1 MKTTE
6 NISLGGYAFTIESDA
21 YEELNSYI
29 KAIHHGFEGDESAD
43 EIMADIEERIA
54 ELLSEKYRPG
64 MVVNMGMVLSIEERI
79 GKPDDFAADVVN
91 STQEESQD
99 KNSSERKSTWGKR
112 LYRNIDERILGGVC
126 GGLGAYFNIDKVLFR
141 ILFLILVFIGFAN
154 EGLLCV
160 PVVAYI
166 GLWIAMPAAR
176 TVEQKCEMKGKPIKL
191 DSFRSKD
198 YDLGREV
205 REASESPAIKIFK
218 RVGGI
223 FLGVMLL
230 IVGISGLL
238 GSVMIPVIPEIFD
251 KLQIDQIIPPFSN
264 LITDT
269 TLWVLLICYLG
280 LMFIW
285 MVYNGIM
292 LTFGLNPPS
301 WKPGLVLMISWLI
314 CLLALIAWSARLI
327 VTLVPEFTCMIV

>member
-79 GKPDDFAADVVN
+79 GKPDDFAADAVN
-91 STQEESQD
+91 STQEEAQD

-126 GGLGAYFNIDKVLFR
+126 GCLGAYFNIDKVLFR

-154 EGLLCV
+154 EGFLCV

-191 DSFRSKD
+191 DSFRS
-198 YDLGREV
+198 
-205 REASESPAIKIFK
+205 
-218 RVGGI
+218 
-223 FLGVMLL
+223 
-230 IVGISGLL
+230 
-238 GSVMIPVIPEIFD
+238 
-251 KLQIDQIIPPFSN
+251 
-264 LITDT
+264 
-269 TLWVLLICYLG
+269 
-280 LMFIW
+280 
-285 MVYNGIM
+285 
-292 LTFGLNPPS
+292 
-301 WKPGLVLMISWLI
+301 
-314 CLLALIAWSARLI
+314 
-327 VTLVPEFTCMIV
+327 